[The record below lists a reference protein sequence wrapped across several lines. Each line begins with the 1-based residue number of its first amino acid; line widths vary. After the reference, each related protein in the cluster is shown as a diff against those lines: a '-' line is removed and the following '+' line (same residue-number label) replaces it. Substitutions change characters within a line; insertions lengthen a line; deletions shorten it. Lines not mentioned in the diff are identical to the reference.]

1 MRKFFWASIL
11 AVILSSQALGWQKQ
25 AVFPNWRGYIDDT
38 LAMNSMMSFKFW
50 RGQGQV
56 HVKVSEQTHSFR
68 MFVNGRELDTS
79 GMTPGGSY
87 DADISAFTV
96 DGMNTLQVS
105 NIEPLGLKDAVTVSV
120 PYPEILEGRPEDE
133 GIRPEALALISR
145 IISSDVEYGF
155 PSAQLAVIRNG
166 RLVFSQAWGRTNTGN
181 PDSPNVTTNT
191 LYDLASVSKMLGL
204 NFAVQK
210 LVTDGLLDVDAKV
223 GEILPGV
230 GKDKAQITVRDLL
243 CHRSGLPPEVHYHD
257 KHYDL
262 HAKRHNPKSNN
273 PLFTGMD
280 GSPETRAK
288 TLNAILR
295 TPLQYK
301 PRTKT
306 VYSDTGYMLLC
317 FIVEKVAGKP
327 LDEYLRENF
336 WTPLGLTRITYN
348 PLKHGF
354 TSDDC
359 AATELKGNT
368 MTRGYLVRYEGL
380 RENMIQ
386 GEVHDEK
393 AYHSMAGVSGH
404 AGLFA
409 NAETTAKLAS
419 LMLTGGYGEQKF
431 FSQNVI
437 DMFTSPQDKDAG
449 IWGIGWW
456 REGTD
461 KRPYYFGTQA
471 SSGTIGHQG
480 FTGTLIM
487 VDPSRNLVIAYLTNK
502 LNSPAV
508 MPLSRKRTFAG
519 NWYTASTLG
528 FVAQILG
535 VGMDVEG
542 DVSGQ
547 LEALLED
554 MAYGSVKLL
563 PTGAKGSHPAVRNAE
578 SKIDILAD
586 PEIARRLRNILP
598 K

>member
-11 AVILSSQALGWQKQ
+11 AVMLTSQALGWQKQ
-25 AVFPNWRGYIDDT
+25 AVFPNWKGYIDDT

-50 RGQGQV
+50 HGQGQV
-56 HVKVSEQTHSFR
+56 HVKVSERTRSFR
-68 MFVNGRELDTS
+68 MFVNGHELDTS
-79 GMTPGGSY
+79 GMTSGGSY
-87 DADISAFTV
+87 DADISAFTI

-120 PYPEILEGRPEDE
+120 PYPEILEGTPEDE
-133 GIRPEALALISR
+133 GIHPEALALISR
-145 IISSDVEYGF
+145 IISSDVEHGF

-166 RLVFSQAWGRTNTGN
+166 RLVFSGAWGTTNTSK
-181 PDSPNVTTNT
+181 PDSPKVTTNT

-210 LVTDGLLDVDAKV
+210 LVTDGLLDVDARL
-223 GEILPGV
+223 GELLPGV
-230 GKDKAQITVRDLL
+230 GKDKAGITVKDLL
-243 CHRSGLPPEVHYHD
+243 CHRSGLSAEVHYHD
-257 KHYDL
+257 RNYDL
-262 HAKRHNPKSNN
+262 QAKRHNPKSTN
-273 PLFTGMD
+273 PLYTGMD
-280 GSPETRAK
+280 GSQETRAK

-295 TPLQYK
+295 TPLSCK

-317 FIVEKVAGKP
+317 FIVEKIAGKP

-336 WTPLGLTRITYN
+336 WTPLGLTRIAYN
-348 PLKHGF
+348 PLEHGF

-368 MTRGYLVRYEGL
+368 MTRGALVRYDGL
-380 RENMIQ
+380 REYTVQ

-393 AYHSMAGVSGH
+393 AYYSMAGVSGH

-409 NAETTAKLAS
+409 NAETAAKLAS
-419 LMLTGGYGEQKF
+419 LMLTGGYGEHKL

-449 IWGIGWW
+449 MWGIGWW

-461 KRPYYFGTQA
+461 KRPYYFGTEA
-471 SSGTIGHQG
+471 SSWTVGHQG
-480 FTGTLIM
+480 FTGTLVMI
-487 VDPSRNLVIAYLTNK
+487 DPSRNLVIAYLTNK

-508 MPLSRKRTFAG
+508 MPLKRKRTFAG
-519 NWYTASTLG
+519 SWYTASTLG

-535 VGMDVEG
+535 VGMDAGG
-542 DVSGQ
+542 DVSEQ
-547 LEALLED
+547 LEALIAD
-554 MAYGSVKLL
+554 MAYWSVRLI
-563 PTGAKGSHPAVRNAE
+563 PSGAGRSHPAVRNAE
-578 SKIDILAD
+578 SKIDLLTD
-586 PEIARRLRNILP
+586 EETARRLRLLLP